1 MQSPLQWVSSLSL
14 GLSIWG
20 SSSVSSV
27 WQQKSPGRLPHA
39 EDGSFHHKGSAW
51 PNPSFVFLT
60 AHSHPCSYRTWHS
73 LPPSAGQASALLLQ
87 PTLLAH
93 PSARLFTAPCPYPAG
108 SRSVALSKEFLQQS
122 PRALS
127 RRRRQLSACY
137 SSVTMHKRMGLCHEI
152 DDDSFNR
159 NKLNLVI

>member
-1 MQSPLQWVSSLSL
+1 MGIKSVTWAFNMGIFFCIFSMATKISRQITSCWRWLFPPQRFCVTQSFLRV
-14 GLSIWG
+14 
-20 SSSVSSV
+20 
-27 WQQKSPGRLPHA
+27 
-39 EDGSFHHKGSAW
+39 
-51 PNPSFVFLT
+51 LT

-93 PSARLFTAPCPYPAG
+93 PSARLFTAPCPYPSG
-108 SRSVALSKEFLQQS
+108 SHSVALSKEFLQQS

-127 RRRRQLSACY
+127 QRRRQLSACY